1 MFEFWLKNQ
10 MKGTSMMLPVT
21 PDGYENSFGREIE
34 TVRATDKGD
43 INVLGKT
50 KPQSPSI
57 SGFFPENDYSFCRS
71 SGISANTA
79 MDYVETLKAWMDDG
93 DIVRVVVA
101 NDKGAKIN

>member
-1 MFEFWLKNQ
+1 MIA
-10 MKGTSMMLPVT
+10 PVT
-21 PDGYENSFGREIE
+21 PGRLRNSFGREIE

-71 SGISANTA
+71 SGISANS
-79 MDYVETLKAWMDDG
+79 WP
-93 DIVRVVVA
+93 
-101 NDKGAKIN
+101 

>member
-43 INVLGKT
+43 INVLGK
-50 KPQSPSI
+50 QSP
-57 SGFFPENDYSFCRS
+57 R
-71 SGISANTA
+71 
-79 MDYVETLKAWMDDG
+79 
-93 DIVRVVVA
+93 VRVYPVSFQRMTIA
-101 NDKGAKIN
+101 FAGAAASAQIRQWTM